1 MRVYCVTFYH
11 VLFAVRFRA
20 FAVRQGRT
28 ANPPFPVVSKGKA
41 ESENTY
47 VFMAS
52 FSFVIFL
59 IFFLSFF
66 VS

>member
-1 MRVYCVTFYH
+1 MARNDFIFRDKHPSIPGVKARFQSE
-11 VLFAVRFRA
+11 FALVIR
-20 FAVRQGRT
+20 
-28 ANPPFPVVSKGKA
+28 SKGKA

-52 FSFVIFL
+52 FRFVIFL